1 MHWSTLFLPRLTGNA
16 GDRHTRHRPS
26 PRGGQS
32 ATASLYIVDPLARH
46 GVATL
51 FAPHP
56 PLAERVRRL
65 RALGGVQALP
75 LAPDP

>member
-1 MHWSTLFLPRLTGNA
+1 MHWSTLFLPRLTRNA
-16 GDRHTRHRPS
+16 GDCHTRHRPS
-26 PRGGQS
+26 PAAVNP
-32 ATASLYIVDPLARH
+32 ATASLYIADPLARH

-56 PLAERVRRL
+56 PLAERVRKL

-75 LAPDP
+75 LAA